1 MEDMNN
7 AAANKQPG
15 GMRGFVIVWL
25 GQVVSMLGTGMTN
38 FAIAVWIF
46 QETGSAGSLTGAMF
60 FFMAPSVF
68 FSPVAGALVDRYD
81 RKMVMIISDLI
92 AGVATV
98 LLLLLLWG
106 DQLAIWHIYLANV
119 IAGAANSFQF
129 PAYSAAVSMML
140 KKEDY
145 GRAAGMLSLA
155 AAASGILAPMFA
167 GALLG
172 IVGLVGIMAIDLV
185 TFLVAVGALFVVF
198 IPSPQKSAEG
208 AVAQSSLWQESLF
221 GFKYI
226 FERPSLLG
234 LQLVFLSINFVAMFG
249 FAVMVPMILSRT
261 GNNEL
266 QLAAVQSVGAVGGVV
281 GGLLLSVWGGPKRKV
296 DGVLLG
302 MIGMGLLG
310 QSLMGIGQGLF
321 IWSTAAFLGQFILPI
336 LNGSN
341 QAIWQAK
348 VAPDVQG
355 RVFAVRRLIAQVT
368 APLAT
373 VIAGPLADNLFEP
386 AMAPD
391 GILAGS
397 FGWLVGTGP
406 GSGMG
411 LMFVLSGGLAVLVGA
426 GGYLFPAVR
435 NAEQILPDFSLMQ
448 QAGQMRQRVEEL
460 SRRLL
465 DLRHNGQQG
474 DYLEELQEITL
485 ELREIGR
492 AYPQTAVHQP

>member
-1 MEDMNN
+1 
-7 AAANKQPG
+7 
-15 GMRGFVIVWL
+15 MRGFVIVWL

-46 QETGSAGSLTGAMF
+46 QQTGSASSLTGAMF
-60 FFMAPSVF
+60 FFMVPAIF
-68 FSPVAGALVDRYD
+68 FSPIAGALVDRYD
-81 RKMVMIISDLI
+81 RKKIMILSDLI
-92 AGVATV
+92 AGLATI

-106 DQLAIWHIYLANV
+106 DQLAIWHIYLANF

-140 KKEDY
+140 RKEDY

-155 AAASGILAPMFA
+155 GAASGILAPMFA

-185 TFLVAVGALFVVF
+185 TFVVAVGALFIVF
-198 IPSPQKSAEG
+198 IPAPQKSADGER
-208 AVAQSSLWQESLF
+208 AQSSLWSESFF

-226 FERPSLLG
+226 FARPSLLG
-234 LQLVFLSINFVAMFG
+234 LQLVFLIINFVAMFG

-281 GGLLLSVWGGPKRKV
+281 GGLLLSIWGGPRRKV

-302 MIGMGLLG
+302 MIGVGIFG
-310 QSLMGIGQGLF
+310 QILMGVGRGLVL
-321 IWSTAAFLGQFILPI
+321 WSVAAFLGQFILPI
-336 LNGSN
+336 LNGSS

-355 RVFAVRRLIAQVT
+355 RVFAARRLIAQVV
-368 APLAT
+368 APIAT
-373 VIAGPLADNLFEP
+373 LVAGPLADRFFEP
-386 AMAPD
+386 GMLP
-391 GILAGS
+391 GGRLADAFSG
-397 FGWLVGTGP
+397 LVGAGP

-411 LMFVLSGGLAVLVGA
+411 LMFVLSGCLAILVGA

-435 NAEQILPDFSLMQ
+435 NAEQILPDFALVQ
-448 QAGQMRQRVEEL
+448 QAEQMRRRVEEL
-460 SRRLL
+460 GARLMA
-465 DLRHNGQQG
+465 LRHNGQQME
-474 DYLEELQEITL
+474 YTEELLQITQ
-485 ELREIGR
+485 ELRQIGR
-492 AYPQTAVHQP
+492 DYPLTAVPHQ